1 LLTWPERL
9 TYPLPDTLSDVE
21 GALLEPLGVAL
32 HALDLGRV
40 QPGTSAGV
48 FGCGPIG
55 LLLVQALR
63 AAGVTAIL
71 ATDVLPHRVEAAAAM
86 GATHAFHA
94 EEALVERV
102 FERLP
107 GGLGVDVAFE
117 VAGENAAVADAIA
130 ATRPGGRVILLGIP
144 DGDRTSFSA
153 SAARR
158 KGLTLLLSRRMA
170 PGDLPR
176 AIRLVESGRVEL
188 VPLLTERCALSEWR
202 NAFGALVERR
212 GLKVVIEPQRVSEEE
227 T

>member
-1 LLTWPERL
+1 LLTWPEQL

-86 GATHAFHA
+86 GATHALRA
-94 EEALVERV
+94 E
-102 FERLP
+102 
-107 GGLGVDVAFE
+107 
-117 VAGENAAVADAIA
+117 DAIA
-130 ATRPGGRVILLGIP
+130 ATHPGGRVVLLGIP

-153 SAARR
+153 SRARR

-202 NAFGALVERR
+202 DAFDALVERR

-227 T
+227 N